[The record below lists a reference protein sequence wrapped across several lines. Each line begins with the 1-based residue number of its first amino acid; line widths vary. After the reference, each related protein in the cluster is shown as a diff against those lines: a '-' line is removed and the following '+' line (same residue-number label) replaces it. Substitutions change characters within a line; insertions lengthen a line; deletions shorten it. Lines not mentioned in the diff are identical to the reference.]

1 MGILTRR
8 QDDAFVITSDRPAG
22 TAATNRAPS
31 RLTDDY
37 QVWDGTTWSATKS
50 DALCFASLDAADEF
64 VRANI
69 GKMNG

>member
-8 QDDAFVITSDRPAG
+8 QDDAFVITSDRPVGA
-22 TAATNRAPS
+22 AATNRAPT

-37 QVWDGTTWSATKS
+37 QVWNGTAWSATKS
-50 DALCFASLDAADEF
+50 DALSFASLDAADEF

-69 GKMNG
+69 AKMTG

>member
-8 QDDAFVITSDRPAG
+8 QGDAFVITSDRPPG
-22 TAATNRAPS
+22 TDATKRAPS

-37 QVWDGTTWSATKS
+37 QVWDGAAWSASKS
-50 DALCFASLDAADEF
+50 EALCFASLDAADEF

-69 GKMNG
+69 AKMNG